1 MRIQN
6 KKHGP
11 NLYSERR
18 ERIQSFETRRL
29 RTCSWRRKGDNSRV
43 REKRAKTDQFKQT
56 LKVMFHIITRA
67 YESCFAC
74 RTLISN

>member
-11 NLYSERR
+11 NLYSEWR

-29 RTCSWRRKGDNSRV
+29 RACWWRRKGDNSRV
-43 REKRAKTDQFKQT
+43 REKRTKTDLFKQT
-56 LKVMFHIITRA
+56 LKVMLHIITRA

-74 RTLISN
+74 RTLMFN